1 MSEQIV
7 AAFNKA
13 MDAIGHFG
21 LDVIAAIAIL
31 IVGWVVAGWIQN
43 LTARGLG
50 RVSKVDRTL
59 RNFLANFVRY
69 AVLAFV
75 LIAVLNR
82 VGVQTA
88 SIIAVI
94 GAAGLAIGLAL
105 QSTLQ
110 NIAAGMMLL
119 LLRPF
124 KADEYIDAGGI
135 AGTVIDMGLFTTEMR
150 TVDGLYMN
158 IPNAS
163 LWNKPIT
170 NYSRNP
176 TRRLDIAVGVSY
188 ADDID
193 GAMKVLAGLM
203 ADDKRV
209 LTDPAPEVMVT
220 KLGDSAVEI
229 NMRCW
234 MNGGDYWGVRFDL
247 TKAAKNAIEKA
258 GYSIPFPQCDMHLIG
273 GLPAAK

>member
-7 AAFNKA
+7 ALFNKA
-13 MDAIGHFG
+13 MDAVGHFG
-21 LDVIAAIAIL
+21 LDVVAAIAIL

-43 LTARGLG
+43 LTARGLT

-75 LIAVLNR
+75 VIAVLNR

-135 AGTVIDMGLFTTEMR
+135 AGTVVDMGLFTTEMR
-150 TVDGLYMN
+150 TPDGLYMN
-158 IPNAS
+158 IPNSS

-170 NYSRNP
+170 NYSRNQ
-176 TRRLDIAVGVSY
+176 TRRLDIAIGISY
-188 ADDID
+188 SDDID

-209 LTDPAPEVMVT
+209 LSDPAPEVMVT

-229 NMRCW
+229 TMRCW

-247 TKAAKNAIEKA
+247 TKAAKNAVEKA
-258 GYSIPFPQCDMHLIG
+258 GYSIPFPQHDVHLIG
-273 GLPAAK
+273 GTAAAN

>member
-7 AAFNKA
+7 AAYNKA
-13 MDAIGHFG
+13 MEAIGVFG
-21 LDVIAAIAIL
+21 LDIVAAIAIL
-31 IVGWVVAGWIQN
+31 IVGWIVAGWARN
-43 LTARGLG
+43 LTVRGLE
-50 RVSKVDRTL
+50 RTSKVDRTL
-59 RNFLANFVRY
+59 RGFLANFVRY
-69 AVLAFV
+69 AILAFV

-110 NIAAGMMLL
+110 NIAAGLMLL

-124 KADEYIDAGGI
+124 KADEYVDAGGI
-135 AGTVIDMGLFTTEMR
+135 AGTIVDMGLFTTEMR

-158 IPNAS
+158 VPNSS

-188 ADDID
+188 SDDID

-229 NMRCW
+229 TMRCW
-234 MNGGDYWGVRFDL
+234 MSGGDYWGVRFDL
-247 TKAAKNAIEKA
+247 TKAAKNAVEKA
-258 GYSIPFPQCDMHLIG
+258 GYSIPFPQHDVHLIG
-273 GLPAAK
+273 GTAAAN